1 MKLSRREA
9 IRVSGTAV
17 AGLSMGVANPR
28 DVVAKT
34 EMAQEWP
41 DHLVEGE
48 LRQRADLPL
57 NPDGSSA
64 KQPHTGAAKITLTS
78 WQKTSCHAPDI

>member
-34 EMAQEWP
+34 EMVQEWP

-48 LRQRADLPL
+48 YVKEQICL
-57 NPDGSSA
+57 
-64 KQPHTGAAKITLTS
+64 
-78 WQKTSCHAPDI
+78 